1 MGAATVTAQVTGGK
15 KPMAPLFV
23 DRIRVQDL
31 SILTLLNDAVTQYE
45 AHRVT
50 VSPAV
55 HGAADAT
62 NVITAQRP
70 ATTEAEAVALAKDL
84 KDKYEAHRVLTGGG
98 EHGAADNTNSI
109 VAADPSNWATV
120 LTLIDEFKNTTG
132 YEAHRILTAGA
143 VQGAADTV
151 NAITAADAGYP
162 ATAGGYPLGLSTV
175 LPGKT
180 VLGVTPTAV
189 VGSDIGTAYD
199 RANDKLKLYVI
210 SSGAEVANL
219 TEAGDLDVEL
229 LVISK

>member
-1 MGAATVTAQVTGGK
+1 MGKATVTSQVTGGK

-23 DRIRVQDL
+23 DRVRVQDL
-31 SILTLLNDAVTQYE
+31 SILTLLNEAVLDYE
-45 AHRVT
+45 AHRVM
-50 VSPAV
+50 VAGGV

-62 NVITAQRP
+62 NVITVQSP

-84 KDKYEAHRVLTGGG
+84 KDRYNAHRVLTGGG

-120 LTLIDEFKNTTG
+120 LTLVDEFKNTTG
-132 YEAHRILTAGA
+132 FNAHIILTAGG
-143 VQGAADTV
+143 VHGAADTV
-151 NAITAADAGYP
+151 NTITAADAGYP
-162 ATAGGYPLGLSTV
+162 ATAGGYPLSLSTV

-180 VLGVTPTAV
+180 ILGVTPTVV

-199 RANDKLKLYVI
+199 RANDKLKLYVV

-229 LVISK
+229 LVISQ

>member
-31 SILTLLNDAVTQYE
+31 SILTLLNAAVLAYE
-45 AHRVT
+45 AHRVMI
-50 VSPAV
+50 AGGV
-55 HGAADAT
+55 HGAVDAT
-62 NVITAQRP
+62 NVITVQSP
-70 ATTEAEAVALAKDL
+70 ATTEAEAVALANDL
-84 KDKYEAHRVLTGGG
+84 KTQ
-98 EHGAADNTNSI
+98 
-109 VAADPSNWATV
+109 
-120 LTLIDEFKNTTG
+120 
-132 YEAHRILTAGA
+132 YEAHRILTAGSVHGAADSTNTIAAATATNWATVLTLVNEFKNTTGFNDHIVLIAGA
-143 VQGAADTV
+143 VHGVADTV
-151 NAITAADAGYP
+151 NTITAADAGYP
-162 ATAGGYPLGLSTV
+162 ATAGGYPLGLSTL

-180 VLGVTPTAV
+180 VLGVIPSSV

-199 RANDKLKLYVI
+199 RANDKLKLYVL